1 MYVCRSGKPNKYFLR
16 TKVLYEGKYLRAYD
30 TIEEMWIDTFIC
42 IRYETYYNLLDE
54 FRAELKQRGENPLN
68 YHYDNIKIECTITKT
83 K

>member
-1 MYVCRSGKPNKYFLR
+1 MVKIKLDTNK
-16 TKVLYEGKYLRAYD
+16 
-30 TIEEMWIDTFIC
+30 